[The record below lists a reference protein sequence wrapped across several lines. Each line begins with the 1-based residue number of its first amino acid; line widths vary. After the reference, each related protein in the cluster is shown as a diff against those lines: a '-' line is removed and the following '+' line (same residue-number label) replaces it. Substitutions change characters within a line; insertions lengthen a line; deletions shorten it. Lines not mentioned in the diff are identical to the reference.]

1 LDDIATYYHL
11 YRDLMAFWYERYHD
25 HILDIIYEDFVDQ
38 PDQNRITIFEHLGL
52 SAPSS
57 QKQWKFDQSSV
68 VRTASRHQVNQP
80 IYKNSSSEWKKISD
94 CILPQLSSIM
104 ALENE

>member
-1 LDDIATYYHL
+1 VTSLKN
-11 YRDLMAFWYERYHD
+11 
-25 HILDIIYEDFVDQ
+25 Q
-38 PDQNRITIFEHLGL
+38 GK
-52 SAPSS
+52 S
-57 QKQWKFDQSSV
+57 DQSSV

-80 IYKNSSSEWKKISD
+80 IYKNSSSEWKKMSD